1 MVSRSLEKMMLIA
14 VGLSTAVI
22 VGVPVLL
29 YAIDTVNAASEIEL
43 AEEFAQRVHNAT
55 ARVDLGIVGNVTA
68 EVIVPMGVTVSTDGT
83 VLTVSYQRGNLQP
96 VVWSTS
102 YSHHIDLVAATG
114 GKGAYSMEVKMVSS
128 AIEIAFTP
136 L

>member
-29 YAIDTVNAASEIEL
+29 YAIDTVNAASEIQL
-43 AEEFAQRVHNAT
+43 AEAFAQGVHNAT
-55 ARVDLGIVGNVTA
+55 ARVDQGIANNVTA
-68 EVIVPMGVTVSTDGT
+68 EVLVPMGVTVSTDGT
-83 VLTVSYQRGNLQP
+83 VLTVLYQRGSFQP

-102 YSHHIDLVAATG
+102 YGHHIVLATAPS

-128 AIEIAFTP
+128 SIEIAFTP